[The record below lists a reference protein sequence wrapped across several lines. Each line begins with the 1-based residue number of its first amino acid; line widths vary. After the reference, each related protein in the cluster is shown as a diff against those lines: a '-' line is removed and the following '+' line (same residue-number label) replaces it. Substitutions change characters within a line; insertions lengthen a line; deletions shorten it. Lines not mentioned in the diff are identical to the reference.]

1 MTREQYITELKR
13 GLGRMGEADRREIL
27 ADYEEHFRMA
37 AADGRTEEQTAQ
49 ALGNPRVT
57 GRSYRIDA
65 MLEESRGGGAAG
77 ARAVVRAV
85 FASLGLTLVNAIFVL
100 GPFVALAGAMI
111 GLWAAAVS
119 LPIAGIAAAVG
130 PVAVLVAPQAVS
142 LGGLSPLFLVFAGI
156 GVAALGVLAV
166 IGMWQLSRLFIRMV
180 AAYVRFN
187 ARMVTRR
194 TRAGHEQEESDE

>member
-1 MTREQYITELKR
+1 MRREQFITELKK
-13 GLGRMGEADRREIL
+13 GLGRASESEKREIL

-49 ALGNPRVT
+49 ALGNPRVI

-65 MLEESRGGGAAG
+65 MLEESREGGAAG
-77 ARAVVRAV
+77 ARAVIRAV

-100 GPFVALAGAMI
+100 GPFVGLAGAML

-119 LPIAGIAAAVG
+119 LPLAGLAAAVS
-130 PVAVLVAPQAVS
+130 PVALLVAPRFVS
-142 LGGLSPLFLVFAGI
+142 LGGVSPVFLVFAGI

-166 IGMWQLSRLFIRMV
+166 IGMAQLSRLFIRMV

-187 ARMVTRR
+187 ARMITRR
-194 TRAGHEQEESDE
+194 K

>member
-1 MTREQYITELKR
+1 MTREQFITELKR
-13 GLGRMGEADRREIL
+13 GLGRMSEPEKREIL

-37 AADGRTEEQTAQ
+37 AADGRSEEQAAQ
-49 ALGNPRVT
+49 ALGNPRVI
-57 GRSYRIDA
+57 GRSFRIDEI
-65 MLEESRGGGAAG
+65 LEESREGGAAG

-100 GPFVALAGAMI
+100 GPFVGLAGAMI

-119 LPIAGIAAAVG
+119 LPLAGVAAALAPVAALFAPGLFMLGGVG
-130 PVAVLVAPQAVS
+130 PV
-142 LGGLSPLFLVFAGI
+142 FLVFAGI

-166 IGMWQLSRLFIRMV
+166 IGMWKLSLLFIRMV

-187 ARMVTRR
+187 ARLVARR
-194 TRAGHEQEESDE
+194 R